1 MITKG
6 TCAVS
11 LIEIIRKRIIHAQK
25 QGFNIAKYAQK
36 QGFNIAKGYFAQKQG
51 SYFAKGHFPKS

>member
-11 LIEIIRKRIIHAQK
+11 LIKTIRKHIIH
-25 QGFNIAKYAQK
+25 AQK